1 MEQKDKS
8 IEEKCEEL
16 AEKVID
22 VLDGYNA
29 VNVYSKVPYN
39 MRESKEFS
47 ICGIIRPDFEE
58 CNNPD
63 VYSFDSVIK
72 ELEEATREYKEE
84 GIVKNISL
92 EMVDTLK
99 KQTMNSDESWNWEY
113 PTMQNRVVVSV
124 NCVANKEGVSTRDI
138 VGFMGACDL
147 FD

>member
-16 AEKVID
+16 AEIVTDI
-22 VLDGYNA
+22 LDGYNA
-29 VNVYSKVPYN
+29 VNVYTKVPYN
-39 MRESKEFS
+39 MRESQEFS

-58 CNNPD
+58 CTNPD
-63 VYSFDSVIK
+63 VYSYDSVIK

-99 KQTMNSDESWNWEY
+99 KQTMDQTKRWNWEY

-138 VGFMGACDL
+138 IGFMGACDL